1 MSFNIYDAE
10 APEGATEYLKIKS
23 GQTVRVRLVGQ
34 PIQYDD
40 SYEGKANVQ
49 FASLVLLRDSE
60 TKTSSVKGFR
70 FGWTIQKALRALY
83 KDEEWGDPTGYDVAI
98 SREGEKLDT
107 KYTVV
112 PKPKAAISKADAA
125 LVEASTLNL
134 NKMFVEN
141 AKPIAKSDGN
151 EPDYDPYGDS

>member
-1 MSFNIYDAE
+1 MSIYDAE
-10 APEGATEYLKIKS
+10 APEGASDYLKIKS
-23 GQTVRVRLVGQ
+23 GETVRIRMVGT

-49 FASLVLLRDSE
+49 FASLCLLRDPQ
-60 TKTSSVKGFR
+60 TKTSSMKGFR

-98 SREGEKLDT
+98 HRDGEKLDT
-107 KYTVV
+107 KYSVV
-112 PKPKAAISKADAA
+112 PKPKGELSKADQELIKAC
-125 LVEASTLNL
+125 TLDL

-141 AKPIAKSDGN
+141 AKPIAKSGEAEEYSPFD
-151 EPDYDPYGDS
+151 DVD